1 MTGQMILEL
10 YDILVFFR
18 NICQETVT
26 TVVNYLNTARLSPPS
41 GCAAVA
47 ELFSMFGVLGLFN
60 SE

>member
-1 MTGQMILEL
+1 MTGQMIPEL
-10 YDILVFFR
+10 FDILVFFR

-26 TVVNYLNTARLSPPS
+26 TVVIYLNTARLSPPP